1 MNINEYYTIKECE
14 DTVFLLPFG
23 QGIADHKRGVTL
35 NRSGADLY
43 NGLKK
48 DTLNDDELRE
58 NADFI
63 SSLKTLGIIDPL
75 PIVSYND
82 DIIFQNAENSIFD
95 RSKNEIASEGKYN
108 IAGININILGDS
120 SLIHKGFELFKISG
134 GAHPDII
141 KNTDKNDSLNPG
153 SNSIPDLNIEI
164 KKYDGTDPRHD
175 FPVNYGAKP
184 LIVNY
189 QLCVY
194 PSKESN
200 SYDLFFPCNR
210 FVFYGNLA
218 YDGDKAMLYYAGS
231 RKETDIKTITNEIFH
246 AIRLIF
252 LYHASF
258 KRMFAIHSA
267 SLLYKEKAWLFSG
280 QSGTGKST
288 HTRLWNKNYD
298 TPLINGDINLISV
311 AGDSPV
317 IHGTPWCGTSGI
329 YDNRSYPLGGI
340 TLLKQSPENKVNT
353 LSLPDK
359 QLLVNQRIISPSWT
373 EKMFDRSWEY
383 THRAVSDIFVA
394 QLECRPDDDA
404 AHVMKKAIDDHLLL
418 LNN

>member
-1 MNINEYYTIKECE
+1 
-14 DTVFLLPFG
+14 
-23 QGIADHKRGVTL
+23 
-35 NRSGADLY
+35 
-43 NGLKK
+43 
-48 DTLNDDELRE
+48 
-58 NADFI
+58 
-63 SSLKTLGIIDPL
+63 
-75 PIVSYND
+75 
-82 DIIFQNAENSIFD
+82 
-95 RSKNEIASEGKYN
+95 
-108 IAGININILGDS
+108 
-120 SLIHKGFELFKISG
+120 
-134 GAHPDII
+134 
-141 KNTDKNDSLNPG
+141 
-153 SNSIPDLNIEI
+153 
-164 KKYDGTDPRHD
+164 GTDPRHD

-194 PSKESN
+194 PSKDGD
-200 SYDLFFPCNR
+200 SYNLFLPSNR

-218 YDGDKAMLYYAGS
+218 YDGDKAILYYAGS
-231 RKETDIKTITNEIFH
+231 RKEADIKTITNEIFH

-252 LYHASF
+252 LYKASLEE
-258 KRMFAIHSA
+258 MFAVHSA
-267 SLLYKEKAWLFSG
+267 STLYKDKAWLFSG

-288 HTRLWNKNYD
+288 HTRLWNKNYN

-329 YDNRSYPLGGI
+329 YDNKSYPLGGI

-373 EKMFDRSWEY
+373 EKMFDRNWDN
-383 THRAVSDIFVA
+383 TCLAVSDIFVA

-404 AHVMKKAIDDHLLL
+404 ARVMKKAIDDHLLL